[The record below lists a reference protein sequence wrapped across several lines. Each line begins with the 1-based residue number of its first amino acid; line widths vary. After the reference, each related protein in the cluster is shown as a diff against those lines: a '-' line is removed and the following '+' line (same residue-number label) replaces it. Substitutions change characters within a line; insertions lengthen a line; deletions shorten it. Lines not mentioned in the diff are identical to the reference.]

1 MSRDSTVTFEKVEE
15 AIIKVLQDGDNVTF
29 PKVYIKMGK
38 TGAAD
43 KVKEQIAEW
52 SRRCVARFDKADVVE
67 GVDDPR
73 LVAVIRDG
81 VLAAQRVAED
91 IVTERFASKELA
103 LDEEHARL
111 LIEKENARAAVRVA
125 ESMMD
130 YLEAELSVARAE
142 IAGRDARL
150 ADMQNTLA
158 AETAQKTAL
167 EARVA
172 ELGQKLEDQSRRHE
186 ETLADIEKRH
196 TGQISTLQ
204 ADLAAERERAAGERQ
219 HLVEQTDR
227 LRQDKEKEIID
238 LRRQLKTAID
248 DTKRIAQEK
257 DGDITRLRAQEEA
270 GRKDLT
276 EALSAIKR
284 GQAEASTLHS
294 RNEQL
299 AGELEKARRALSGA
313 EQAVAS
319 AQAKQESADEFR
331 RAETARADRAEAD
344 LRSHVNLAPSPD
356 AKKPKDKS

>member
-43 KVKEQIAEW
+43 KVKEQISEW
-52 SRRCVARFDKADVVE
+52 SRRCVARFDKADVVD

-91 IVTERFASKELA
+91 IVAERFAGKEAALA
-103 LDEEHARL
+103 EERARL
-111 LIEKENARAAVRVA
+111 LQENENAHMMASVA
-125 ESMMD
+125 ESMVAHI
-130 YLEAELSVARAE
+130 EGELSVARAE

-158 AETAQKTAL
+158 AETAQKAAL
-167 EARVA
+167 DARVA
-172 ELGQKLEDQSRRHE
+172 ELGQKLENQSRRHE
-186 ETLADIEKRH
+186 ETLAEIETRH

-204 ADLAAERERAAGERQ
+204 AELAAERERAAGERQ

-227 LRQDKEKEIID
+227 LRQDKEKEIVD
-238 LRRQLKTAID
+238 LRRQLKAAID

-257 DGDITRLRAQEEA
+257 DGEITRLRAQEEA

-284 GQAEASTLHS
+284 GQTEASTLHS
-294 RNEQL
+294 RNEQM
-299 AGELEKARRALSGA
+299 AGDLEKARRALSGA
-313 EQAVAS
+313 AQAAAA

-344 LRSHVNLAPSPD
+344 LRSHINPAD
-356 AKKPKDKS
+356 TKKPKDKP